1 MARSSSD
8 FRPLKQTH
16 YLILLALSAG
26 DLHGYGLKKEIARRT
41 DGDVRLGAGSLYRS
55 ISQLLEAQ
63 FLEPSD
69 WRPSAGMD
77 DERRAYFRLTPAGR
91 AAATNETE
99 RLAVLVAGARAA
111 GFVR

>member
-41 DGDVRLGAGSLYRS
+41 EDGVRLGAGSLYRS
-55 ISQLLEAQ
+55 ISQLLESD
-63 FLEPSD
+63 LIVPSD
-69 WRPSAGMD
+69 WRPSAGLD
-77 DERRAYFRLTPAGR
+77 DERRAYYRLTSAGR
-91 AAATNETE
+91 AAAVNETE
-99 RLAVLVAGARAA
+99 RLASLVAEARAA